1 MEDLIIYLGKVAI
14 ATGLFYIVY
23 LTLFQ
28 YHKQF
33 AFNRIYLP
41 VSLAISFVIPLIT
54 FTTIKYVDPVST
66 IGIGNSAIIAE
77 GTGFV
82 ESETHTL
89 LWYHYLFGL
98 YTLGVLFFGLH
109 FLFGYFRAL
118 SIVKKAKNH
127 KIFDADICVTKE
139 DVHPFS
145 FFNKIVLSKQT
156 LNHPNLK
163 MIVNHEDIHVR
174 EKHTVD
180 ILLTEMMF
188 IAQWFNPF
196 AWLIKDAVKNNLEY
210 ITDNRIVQK
219 HNPQAYQMAMLTLA
233 DKDGVAPFLTALNG
247 SQLKNRIIMMKR
259 KKRSRYTFLKQ
270 LVVLPLLAILVMG
283 LSNREVKTEMKELT
297 PEVVA
302 SDSIKVKAKLSG
314 KVLTEKGDI
323 LDSVKI
329 YNKFGAMLATTD
341 SKGAF
346 SFDYEKKKDVILL
359 IKSGYKLKYLD
370 IDLTK
375 KDKQNIEVQLDVN
388 PVKRKV
394 VIGYPIV
401 KTDTTISNKEV
412 IVNSYGKQKSYHK
425 DSMGN
430 LESGLNTLTNSNK
443 PPLYVVDGKITNS
456 INGIAPEQI
465 DEVSVL
471 KGEAGV
477 ELYGEKGKN
486 GVVLI
491 KLKEQINLKSKDNVV
506 VVGYSEHKNMEGSS
520 QQSNL
525 NLPVIRLKSTKSMID
540 QPLYIVDGKEVDEIN
555 SINPNYIASISV
567 LKEKS
572 ATELYGEKGNNGVV
586 LVTMKDTDWKEPV
599 YYLDGKEIDRSEAY
613 KYLSRQTIIKDVI
626 KLKKEEAVAKYG
638 KKGENGVVEIYTKES
653 PSTIDKLFDYDSS
666 KGKPLF
672 IINGIETNVS
682 INQLDAKYIE
692 SVTVLKDESAT
703 KKYGD
708 KGKNGVI
715 IVKLKEGIVFPP
727 DNSSAKNRK
736 MITTISDLHRAL
748 AMNIIYPLEAQEKS
762 LEGVVTVYVKVEE
775 NGGITEI
782 PTTKK
787 PSGVDML
794 LEEMIVTALVK
805 EDTKRTQDNNSKI
818 LSKAAAY
825 AIVRILPLIKI
836 PELKGKVI
844 GIPVRFV
851 LQVIA

>member
-1 MEDLIIYLGKVAI
+1 MEGLIIYLGKVAI

-28 YHKQF
+28 NHKQF

-54 FTTIKYVDPVST
+54 FTTIKYVEPVST
-66 IGIGNSAIIAE
+66 IGIGNSVIIAD

-82 ESETHTL
+82 ESDTHTL
-89 LWYHYLFGL
+89 LWYHYLLGL

-109 FLFGYFRAL
+109 FLFGYFKAL
-118 SIVKKAKNH
+118 SIVCKAENH

-270 LVVLPLLAILVMG
+270 LVVLPLLAILIMG

-297 PEVVA
+297 PEVVALVA

-346 SFDYEKKKDVILL
+346 SFDYEKKKDVIV
-359 IKSGYKLKYLD
+359 D
-370 IDLTK
+370 
-375 KDKQNIEVQLDVN
+375 
-388 PVKRKV
+388 
-394 VIGYPIV
+394 
-401 KTDTTISNKEV
+401 
-412 IVNSYGKQKSYHK
+412 SYGKQKSYHK
-425 DSMGN
+425 DSLGD

-465 DEVSVL
+465 
-471 KGEAGV
+471 
-477 ELYGEKGKN
+477 
-486 GVVLI
+486 
-491 KLKEQINLKSKDNVV
+491 NLKSLDNVV

-520 QQSNL
+520 QQSNS
-525 NLPVIRLKSTKSMID
+525 NLPVIRLKSTKSLID

-555 SINPNYIASISV
+555 SINPNAIASISI
-567 LKEKS
+567 LKNELAIK
-572 ATELYGEKGNNGVV
+572 LYGEKGNNGVV

-708 KGKNGVI
+708 KGTNGVI

-727 DNSSAKNRK
+727 DNSSAKNKK
-736 MITTISDLHRAL
+736 MITSISNLHRAL
-748 AMNIIYPLEAQEKS
+748 AMNIKYPLEAQEKS
-762 LEGVVTVYVKVEE
+762 LEGVVIVYVKVED

-805 EDTKRTQDNNSKI
+805 EDAKITQDNNSKT
-818 LSKAAAY
+818 LNKEAAY

-836 PELKGKVI
+836 PELKGKVV